1 MLNGMSVFAEN
12 GDVLSINIPEGTN
25 GLLVTEITG
34 LDPVPVSLTSA
45 AYGQLDGV
53 QHQSSRRDSR
63 EITFN
68 IVLQKAYV
76 TASIESRRQ
85 WLYRWFVPNQE
96 LVLQFD
102 DSMIGSVQIRGRV
115 ETVEAPMFS
124 EHPFVNVSIVCDKPD
139 FVSIVK
145 SEQIAFFDETL
156 ALEYEGT
163 VPTGIDFEIL
173 KWMSASTNTQL
184 TNRPGSGLAQTMIF
198 PGSIPA
204 SNLLQLSTT
213 PREKQIRLQMP
224 NGPITSALARLSTDS
239 KWISLF
245 PGTNT
250 FSATTQTAA
259 STKQYRISYFTRY
272 GGL

>member
-34 LDPVPVSLTSA
+34 LEPVPVSLTSA

-68 IVLQKAYV
+68 VVLQKAYA

-102 DSMIGSVQIRGRV
+102 DSMIGSVQISGRV
-115 ETVEAPMFS
+115 ETIEAPMFS

-145 SEQIAFFDETL
+145 SEQTAFFNETL
-156 ALEYEGT
+156 TLEYEGT
-163 VPTGIDFEIL
+163 VPTGIDFEVL
-173 KWMSASTNTQL
+173 SWTSASTNTQL
-184 TNRPGSGLAQTMIF
+184 SNRPGIGLAQAMIF
-198 PGSIPA
+198 PGSIDA
-204 SNLLQLSTT
+204 SRYLQISTT
-213 PREKQIRLQMP
+213 PREKQIRLRRS
-224 NGPITSALARLSTDS
+224 NGIIDPGLSRLSTDS
-239 KWISLF
+239 KWITLF
-245 PGTNT
+245 PGINSFT
-250 FSATTQTAA
+250 ATTKTAA
-259 STKQYRISYFTRY
+259 STKSYRLSYFTRY